1 MNRKLTGVFTNEHD
15 ILAVTAECRA
25 EGYEIVDVFTPYP
38 VHGIDK
44 AMGLRPSRLPIVC
57 FALAMFGAG
66 LKMWFQEWTST
77 ISWPI
82 NIGGKP
88 LDSLP
93 AFIPVTFE
101 VAILFGALGTVLVL
115 LVRSRLF
122 PWSKRRPPVEGVT
135 DNRFVLEIRQSNPD
149 LAPELAET
157 LLRNHGAI
165 EIREQSGEEAL

>member
-15 ILAVTAECRA
+15 VLAVTAECRSA
-25 EGYEIVDVFTPYP
+25 GYEIVDVFTPYP

-57 FALAMFGAG
+57 FALAMLGTG
-66 LKMWFQEWTST
+66 LKLWFQEWTST
-77 ISWPI
+77 VSWPI

-115 LVRSRLF
+115 LIRCGLY
-122 PWSKRRPPVEGVT
+122 PWSKPDPIAAGIT
-135 DNRFVLEIRQSNPD
+135 DDRFVLAIRQTNPD
-149 LAPELAET
+149 LPPELAED
-157 LLRNHGAI
+157 LLRDHGAI
-165 EIREQSGEEAL
+165 EVHEVSGEEAL